1 MLGRM
6 LLDAQGGPRDV
17 AKARQWLSQAAEGD
31 HAQAQLGLGNLL
43 HRGQG
48 VARDA
53 VAARSWYREA
63 AEADLGSAQ
72 SNLAGMLAR
81 GRGGPQDPVLAYM
94 WYAIA
99 GGSELSETADERKKN
114 LADTMTPKQ
123 IMVAETLA
131 KGWIPVR
138 LHWR

>member
-1 MLGRM
+1 
-6 LLDAQGGPRDV
+6 GPRDV
-17 AKARQWLSQAAEGD
+17 AKARQWLRQAAEGD
-31 HAQAQLGLGNLL
+31 HAQAQLALGNLL
-43 HRGQG
+43 HRGLG
-48 VARDA
+48 AARDP

-63 AEADLGSAQ
+63 AEANLGSAQ
-72 SNLAGMLAR
+72 SNLANMLAR

-99 GGSELSETADERKKN
+99 GGGERSESADERKKS
-114 LADTMTPKQ
+114 LAETMTAKQ

-131 KGWIPVR
+131 QGWIPVR